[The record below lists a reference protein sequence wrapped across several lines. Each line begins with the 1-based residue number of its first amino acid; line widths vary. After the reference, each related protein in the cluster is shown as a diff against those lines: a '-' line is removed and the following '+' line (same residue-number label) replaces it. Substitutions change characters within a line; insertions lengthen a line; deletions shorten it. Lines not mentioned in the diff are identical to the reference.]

1 MRASPLLVSLFVAGV
16 VVACKDPP
24 SQPLATGE
32 LRPTFAL
39 FGNGAAE
46 VLGGLDLGTYCQS
59 LGFARFAL
67 TKPRFGP
74 NAAYDN
80 WRCET
85 ESGEVH
91 PFSFEQACK
100 FQNGL
105 EAAQAHPTD
114 PDDAFT
120 WVCYTAGNIGN
131 ATELLG
137 RLDQAACGQT
147 PGAGRLRLTNPLIGA
162 TGAACDRPVNA
173 DHCE

>member
-1 MRASPLLVSLFVAGV
+1 MFG
-16 VVACKDPP
+16 
-24 SQPLATGE
+24 
-32 LRPTFAL
+32 L

-46 VLGGLDLGTYCQS
+46 VLGGLDLVTYCQS
-59 LGFARFAL
+59 LGFARLAL

-100 FQNGL
+100 FQYGL
-105 EAAQAHPTD
+105 EAVQAHPTD

-120 WVCYTAGNIGN
+120 WGCYAVGNVV
-131 ATELLG
+131 
-137 RLDQAACGQT
+137 
-147 PGAGRLRLTNPLIGA
+147 NPA
-162 TGAACDRPVNA
+162 
-173 DHCE
+173 

>member
-1 MRASPLLVSLFVAGV
+1 MRTSPLLVSLFVASV

-24 SQPLATGE
+24 SQPLATVAV
-32 LRPTFAL
+32 RPMFGL

-46 VLGGLDLGTYCQS
+46 VLGGLDLVTYCQS

-100 FQNGL
+100 FQYGL
-105 EAAQAHPTD
+105 EAVQAHPTD

-120 WVCYTAGNIGN
+120 WVCYAVGN
-131 ATELLG
+131 
-137 RLDQAACGQT
+137 DV
-147 PGAGRLRLTNPLIGA
+147 NPA
-162 TGAACDRPVNA
+162 
-173 DHCE
+173 

>member
-1 MRASPLLVSLFVAGV
+1 MRASPLLPSRCLAGV
-16 VVACKDPP
+16 VVAGKAPP
-24 SQPLATGE
+24 SQPLAAGA
-32 LRPTFAL
+32 LRRASAL
-39 FGNGAAE
+39 FSNGAAE

-100 FQNGL
+100 FQYGL
-105 EAAQAHPTD
+105 EAVQAHPTD

-120 WVCYTAGNIGN
+120 WVCYAVGN
-131 ATELLG
+131 
-137 RLDQAACGQT
+137 DV
-147 PGAGRLRLTNPLIGA
+147 NPA
-162 TGAACDRPVNA
+162 
-173 DHCE
+173 

>member
-80 WRCET
+80 WRCES

-100 FQNGL
+100 FQYGL
-105 EAAQAHPTD
+105 EAVQAHPTD

-120 WVCYTAGNIGN
+120 WVCYTVGN
-131 ATELLG
+131 
-137 RLDQAACGQT
+137 DM
-147 PGAGRLRLTNPLIGA
+147 NPA
-162 TGAACDRPVNA
+162 
-173 DHCE
+173 